1 VRDSFSSQARLSFS
15 GYFKQV
21 MDNQELDFERRFGG
35 VARIHGEAAL
45 RAFVAARVCIVGIGG
60 VGSWAAEALARSA
73 VGAITLIDPDT
84 IAESNTNRQLH
95 ALGDAYGMAKV
106 DAMRARMTDIN
117 PRCELRVIE
126 DHLTAETMAAL
137 FAGHDIVLDAID
149 DVPVKIAMAVYC
161 RDNQLPLVVCGGA
174 GGKSDPTSIRVSDLS
189 RTEQDPMLAKVR
201 SRLRKEYGSIRGF
214 PRDPRRKF
222 GIEAV
227 YSVEPVQQPVVC
239 DSDGSAPQRL
249 SCAGYGSDVC
259 VTASF
264 GLFAASRVLARLR
277 ESAAEPV
284 AIEVVA

>member
-1 VRDSFSSQARLSFS
+1 MEEQ
-15 GYFKQV
+15 
-21 MDNQELDFERRFGG
+21 LDFERRFGG
-35 VARIHGEAAL
+35 VARMHGTLALEA
-45 RAFVAARVCIVGIGG
+45 FTAARVCVVGLGG

-73 VGAITLIDPDT
+73 VGALTLIDPDS

-95 ALGDAYGMAKV
+95 ALGDAYGKAKV
-106 DAMRARMTDIN
+106 DAMRERLTEIN
-117 PRCELRVIE
+117 PLCRIEVIE
-126 DHLTAETMAAL
+126 DLLSLENMAVL
-137 FAGHDIVLDAID
+137 LAGHDVVLDAVD
-149 DVPVKIAMAVYC
+149 DVPMKIAMAVYC
-161 RDNQLPLVVCGGA
+161 QDNKLPLVVCGGA
-174 GGKSDPTSIRVSDLS
+174 GGKSDPTSIRVADLS

-201 SRLRKEYGSIRGF
+201 SRLRREYGSIRGF

-239 DSDGSAPQRL
+239 IDEGSAPQRL

-277 ESAAEPV
+277 DLAQQMTQEKSSPEIAPGAQQGEL
-284 AIEVVA
+284 A

>member
-1 VRDSFSSQARLSFS
+1 
-15 GYFKQV
+15 
-21 MDNQELDFERRFGG
+21 MNNQDLDFERRFGG
-35 VARIHGEAAL
+35 VARMHGDAAL
-45 RAFVAARVCIVGIGG
+45 QAFIAARVCIVGIGG

-73 VGAITLIDPDT
+73 IGCITLIDPDS

-95 ALGDAYGMAKV
+95 ALGDAYGRAKV
-106 DAMRARMTDIN
+106 DAMRERIAAIN
-117 PRCELRVIE
+117 PLCKLNVIE
-126 DHLTAETMAAL
+126 DYLTVEGMPAL

-149 DVPVKIAMAVYC
+149 DVPAKIAMAVHC
-161 RDNQLPLVVCGGA
+161 QDHKLPLVVCGGA

-227 YSVEPVQQPVVC
+227 YSVEPLQQPVVC
-239 DSDGSAPQRL
+239 ESDGTAPQRL

-277 ESAAEPV
+277 DIAATPV
-284 AIEVVA
+284 EKLQDAVVSEVGT

>member
-1 VRDSFSSQARLSFS
+1 
-15 GYFKQV
+15 
-21 MDNQELDFERRFGG
+21 MNNQELDFERRFGG
-35 VARIHGEAAL
+35 VARMHGDAGL
-45 RAFVAARVCIVGIGG
+45 RAFTAARVCIVGVGG

-73 VGAITLIDPDT
+73 IGTLTLIDPDT

-95 ALGDAYGMAKV
+95 ALGEAYGQAKV
-106 DAMRARMTDIN
+106 DAMRTRIMAIN
-117 PRCELRVIE
+117 PLCKLNVVE
-126 DHLTAETMAAL
+126 DHLSAESMATL
-137 FAGHDIVLDAID
+137 LSGYDIVLDAID
-149 DVPVKIAMAVYC
+149 DVPVKIAMAVHC
-161 RDNQLPLVVCGGA
+161 QDNKLPLVVCGGA

-227 YSVEPVQQPVVC
+227 YSVEPLQQPVSC
-239 DSDGSAPQRL
+239 ESDGSAPQRL

-264 GLFAASRVLARLR
+264 GFFAASRVLAQLSERA
-277 ESAAEPV
+277 SAPQPLVETV
-284 AIEVVA
+284 SV

>member
-1 VRDSFSSQARLSFS
+1 MNE
-15 GYFKQV
+15 
-21 MDNQELDFERRFGG
+21 MDHERRFGG
-35 VARIHGEAAL
+35 VARMHGGSAL
-45 RAFVAARVCIVGIGG
+45 QTFIAARVCVVGIGG

-73 VGAITLIDPDT
+73 VGAITLIDLDM

-95 ALGDAYGMAKV
+95 ALGDAYGRAKV
-106 DAMRARMTDIN
+106 DAMQARIAAIN
-117 PRCELRVIE
+117 PLCKVTVVE
-126 DHLTAETMAAL
+126 DFLTVENMSAL
-137 FAGHDIVLDAID
+137 LAGHDIVLDAID
-149 DVPVKIAMAVYC
+149 NVPVKIAMAVYC
-161 RDNQLPLVVCGGA
+161 QDQKLPLVVCGGA

-227 YSVEPVQQPVVC
+227 YSVEPLQHPVSC
-239 DSDGSAPQRL
+239 ESDGTAPQRL

-264 GLFAASRVLARLR
+264 GLFAASRVLANLR
-277 ESAAEPV
+277 AMATVPPLVEV
-284 AIEVVA
+284 AV